1 MSFRVLTAVPVYNE
15 QKYLEA
21 VLAEVRKH
29 SQDVLAVDDGSKD
42 ATSEILARLEKAPHD
57 DLGRLTVAT
66 HEQNRGYG
74 AALLTAFEHAIDGGY
89 DVLVTIDCD
98 GQHQPKRI
106 PELARAAMG
115 DLIEGLSAASCQ
127 FLRKGPGWRDD
138 YAGADIVSG
147 SRYLTALPE
156 DNEAPAARRRINE
169 TITAELNQRLGL
181 RLTDAF
187 CGFKAYRTEALKKLS
202 IREWG
207 YAIPLEF
214 WVKAVAERLSIVE
227 APVPRIYLDENRSF
241 GGALDESDVRLQYYR
256 LVMERAIEEVG
267 LPGPEVLARD
277 CGSRR

>member
-1 MSFRVLTAVPVYNE
+1 MTYRVLTAVPVYNE
-15 QKYLEA
+15 QKYLEG
-21 VLAEVRKH
+21 VLSEVRKH

-42 ATSEILARLEKAPHD
+42 ATPEILARLAAAPAGE
-57 DLGRLTVAT
+57 LGRLSVAT
-66 HEQNRGYG
+66 HVQNRGYG

-115 DLIEGLSAASCQ
+115 DLIEGLSAASCH
-127 FLRKGPGWRDD
+127 FTKKGPGWRDD

-147 SRYLTALPE
+147 SRYLVDLPE
-156 DNEAPAARRRINE
+156 DDDAPAARRRINE

-187 CGFKAYRTEALKKLS
+187 CGFKAYRTGALKKLS
-202 IREWG
+202 ISEWG
-207 YAIPLEF
+207 YAMPLEF
-214 WVKAVAERLSIVE
+214 WVKAVAAELSVVE

-241 GGALDESDVRLQYYR
+241 GGALDDSDVRLQYYR
-256 LVMERAIEEVG
+256 LVMERTIDATR
-267 LPGPEVLARD
+267 LPRPDVLARD
-277 CGSRR
+277 CGRR